1 MSRLRD
7 FGLDL
12 AYYFGLGEGSD
23 RVQESAHDDEPWLP
37 VALGA
42 VLVPALTFVLHGPF
56 GLDDDFAGRL
66 MSVGLVAVLA
76 MACGL
81 VMRVARRGHR

>member
-1 MSRLRD
+1 MGRLRD

-23 RVQESAHDDEPWLP
+23 RARGSDHDDEPWLP

-42 VLVPALTFVLHGPF
+42 VLVPALAFVLSGPLGF
-56 GLDDDFAGRL
+56 DDDLVGRL
-66 MSVGLVAVLA
+66 STVGLVAVLA

-81 VMRVARRGHR
+81 VMRVARRGQR

>member
-12 AYYFGLGEGSD
+12 AYYFGLGEGSE
-23 RVQESAHDDEPWLP
+23 RVRESAQDDEPWLP
-37 VALGA
+37 VALGV
-42 VLVPALTFVLHGPF
+42 VLVPALTFVLHGPLGF
-56 GLDDDFAGRL
+56 HDDFVGRL
-66 MSVGLVAVLA
+66 STVGLVAVLA

-81 VMRVARRGHR
+81 VMRVARRVHR